1 MERVIHAM
9 KIDVPHAALLPEVPI
24 TEDKPS
30 YGRSRSASV
39 WADSRSATCHIRKI
53 GMVAFH
59 IGLQQVHDTTD
70 LRAAHGP
77 DGRIDSFAIR
87 YSHEVEIADSAR
99 KHQVRDRFDGEDIRH
114 AVAHAVYAADDGDDS
129 DKALYLG
136 PDPAAR
142 FLEVVVV
149 LRADGSELVIH
160 AMKMRRAYAA
170 LLPGGAND

>member
-59 IGLQQVHDTTD
+59 IGLQQVHDPTD

-99 KHQVRDRFDGEDIRH
+99 KHQVRDRFDDEDIRH
-114 AVAHAVYAADDGDDS
+114 E
-129 DKALYLG
+129 K
-136 PDPAAR
+136 
-142 FLEVVVV
+142 
-149 LRADGSELVIH
+149 
-160 AMKMRRAYAA
+160 
-170 LLPGGAND
+170 GG